1 MSCLGGDYE
10 QDTLKY
16 LLSDTQPIHIYP
28 VYNWNDGTPAS
39 HRKYLGKID
48 NIHRLL

>member
-10 QDTLKY
+10 QDTMKY
-16 LLSDTQPIHIYP
+16 LLSDTQHIHIHP
-28 VYNWNDGTPAS
+28 AYNNDRTPAS

-48 NIHRLL
+48 YIHRLP